1 MLIIQLHRTRTPFS
15 IIISNEICGEV
26 HCILYQDRYLRCVNM
41 SKYEIRWFSDNK
53 QMFRCVVNNKEG
65 RIYEYKQFRKK
76 ISEALKHN
84 FLVRNKI
91 ITSGYI

>member
-1 MLIIQLHRTRTPFS
+1 
-15 IIISNEICGEV
+15 
-26 HCILYQDRYLRCVNM
+26 M

-53 QMFRCVVNNKEG
+53 QMFRCVINNKEG

-76 ISEALKHN
+76 ISQALKHN
-84 FLVRNKI
+84 FLVRNRI

>member
-1 MLIIQLHRTRTPFS
+1 
-15 IIISNEICGEV
+15 
-26 HCILYQDRYLRCVNM
+26 M

-53 QMFRCVVNNKEG
+53 QMFRCVINNKEG

-76 ISEALKHN
+76 MSQALKHN

-91 ITSGYI
+91 ITNGYI